1 MSETRLEMLRAIA
14 AQKGQGRVAAEMGV
28 SKATISQVL
37 GGKYAGRIDNILDR
51 AADVYGWEEVAC
63 PVLGEID
70 STRCAAERKTP
81 FSAGSPL
88 RVALHKACSN
98 CERNK

>member
-1 MSETRLEMLRAIA
+1 MSETRLEQLRALA
-14 AQKGQGRVAAEMGV
+14 AQKGQSRVAAEMGV

-37 GGKYAGRIDNILDR
+37 GGKYAGHIDRVLKR
-51 AADVYGWEEVAC
+51 AAETYGWDQVLC

-88 RVALHKACSN
+88 RVALHRACLT